1 MELLT
6 KVTLPEISCKITHK
20 EAILLLGSCFAAN
33 IGDSLIK
40 AKFNALSNPY
50 GVLYNPA
57 SICRVMERALS
68 KEPYTE
74 RDLFHEGDLF
84 HSYDHHSC
92 FSSTDSRKILKTMND
107 AQKKTA
113 AVLKNGNHA
122 IITFGT
128 AYVYRLK
135 SNGHVVA
142 NCHKQPDRLFTRSRV
157 SVDEII
163 ALWRPLIKK
172 IRRQNPAMK
181 FIFTVSPIR
190 HLKDGLHENQLSKAT
205 LLLAIEALKEET
217 EGVFYFPSYEIMM
230 DELRDYRFYAEDMVH
245 PSPLAVKFIWE
256 QFKNCL
262 VNNDTRIA
270 IDEWQALA
278 RAIEHRPLNPNSE
291 QYKSFLSQTLLKIE
305 EHTKKFPY
313 FDVTDET
320 KQIKTRLSRLS

>member
-6 KVTLPEISCKITHK
+6 KVTLPEIPCKITHK
-20 EAILLLGSCFAAN
+20 EAILLLGSCFATN
-33 IGDSLIK
+33 IGENLIK

-57 SICRVMERALS
+57 SIGRVTERALS
-68 KEPYTE
+68 KRPYTE
-74 RDLFHEGDLF
+74 SDLFMEGSLF

-92 FSSTDSRKILKTMND
+92 FSSTDSRKMLRTMN
-107 AQKKTA
+107 AARKKTA
-113 AVLKNGNHA
+113 AVLKSGSHT

-128 AYVYRLK
+128 AYVYCLK
-135 SNGHVVA
+135 SDGRVVA
-142 NCHKQPDRLFTRSRV
+142 NCHKQPDRLFARSRM
-157 SVDEII
+157 SIDEIV
-163 ALWRPLIKK
+163 ALWRPLMAR
-172 IRRQNPAMK
+172 IRKLNPAMK

-217 EGVFYFPSYEIMM
+217 EGVFYFPSYEIMI

-245 PSPLAVKFIWE
+245 PSPTAVKFIWE

-262 VNNDTRIA
+262 TDNDTRQA
-270 IDEWQALA
+270 IDEWQALT
-278 RAIEHRPLNPNSE
+278 RAIEHRPLTPESE
-291 QYKSFLSQTLLKIE
+291 QYKYFLSQTLLKIE

-313 FDVTDET
+313 FDTANET
-320 KQIKTRLSRLS
+320 EQIKARLSRLP